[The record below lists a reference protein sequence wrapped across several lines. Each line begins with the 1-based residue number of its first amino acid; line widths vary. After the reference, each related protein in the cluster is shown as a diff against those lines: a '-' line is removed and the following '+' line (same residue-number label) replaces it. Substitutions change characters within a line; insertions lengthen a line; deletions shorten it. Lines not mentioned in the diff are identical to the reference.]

1 MKFIRTSCIFIG
13 IIILVKI
20 FFVEIN
26 IEPKNAINP
35 VIKESDVLLVNK
47 WKVHFNKVGDGI
59 GIDDTVIIRNEPDV
73 NKSDSKKS
81 VKKVIGLPGDKIEIK
96 NGEIFRN
103 GIKTN
108 YNYLKNKVIET
119 NLQPK
124 NYLLKE
130 DEIFIVGDNVLGNTD
145 SSDFGPLEVNKVSGI
160 VFGNFSL

>member
-1 MKFIRTSCIFIG
+1 M
-13 IIILVKI
+13 KI

-26 IEPKNAINP
+26 IAPENAINP
-35 VIKESDVLLVNK
+35 VIKENDVLLVNK
-47 WKVHFNKVGDGI
+47 WKVHFKKVGDGI
-59 GIDDTVIIRNEPDV
+59 GIDDTVIIRNVPDAK
-73 NKSDSKKS
+73 KSDSMKS

-119 NLQPK
+119 NPQPK

-130 DEIFIVGDNVLGNTD
+130 DEIFVIGDNVLGNTD
-145 SSDFGPLEVNKVSGI
+145 SRDFGPLQVSKVSGI
-160 VFGNFSL
+160 VFENFSFKWIIDLFH